1 MTRDQFTCEACD
13 GHGRVRVGAWA
24 PVCYACGGAC
34 VVDARQAAIIRWV
47 LWRERQAA
55 EHPAPSGDG
64 GAA

>member
-13 GHGRVRVGAWA
+13 GHGRVLDGASVFHC
-24 PVCYACGGAC
+24 PACWGAC
-34 VVDARQAAIIRWV
+34 VVNARQAAIIRWA

-64 GAA
+64 GAS